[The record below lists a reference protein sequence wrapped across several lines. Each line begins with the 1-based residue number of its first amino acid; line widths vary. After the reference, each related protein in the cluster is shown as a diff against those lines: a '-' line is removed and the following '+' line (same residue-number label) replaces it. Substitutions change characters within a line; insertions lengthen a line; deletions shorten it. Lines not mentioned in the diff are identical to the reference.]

1 MLQSHPEMQ
10 YAMTSVCPPPVFQY
24 RAFISYSHRDR
35 AWADWLHKALET
47 YPVPPRLVGQVTAA
61 GVIPKRLAP
70 IFRDRDEL
78 ASSADLGRKVNEAL
92 AQSASLIVICSP
104 RSASSRWV
112 EAEVLAF
119 KRLGRSDSVF
129 CLIIDGEPNAS
140 DQPAQGHA
148 ECFSPALRFRL
159 DASGQP
165 TSVRTEPIAADAR
178 RGRDGKRNARL
189 KLIAGMLDV
198 SYDALKRRELQR
210 YHRRLAATTALALL
224 VAVVTGVLA
233 IDAWIA
239 RHHAIVARESATAAQ
254 AAAERRQK
262 QAEGLIGFMLGNLN
276 DRLTEVGRLDI
287 MQAVD
292 DKAMA
297 YFTSLPTTDVT
308 DTALIGRAMA
318 MEKIGYVRQAQGDL
332 PEALKAFQAAAQ
344 ISGTLA
350 KAAPANAARQ
360 LQYART
366 LAFIG
371 QTHWA
376 QGELDAAQASYAE
389 AREVLLRSAPQA
401 AHDRTLQFELE
412 MIDNDLGHVLEA
424 RGQLDEARAHYQAAL
439 ELSRQLVAAAPD
451 RAEWAVELGG
461 AHNNLGKLALLH
473 GDLATAIAEY
483 AADDSIESA
492 LAARDP
498 ANNNQRDAMLT
509 VRAILGRTLALAGA
523 DAMGI
528 DLLQQSVQ
536 AATMLVQVDPR
547 NSGFQDDLAR
557 YTTELARLH
566 RLGGKLDAARL
577 LSAQSATILT
587 ELVRRDSS
595 NALLQG
601 ELAATQLEQAAE
613 SLAGNQV
620 VAARAQIRAPLA
632 TLTRLSRREPHDR
645 GILLARLK
653 AQLLLATLSAKTATA
668 AGLREAVLAAA
679 QSQASGK
686 DDPRLLA
693 LQVEAS
699 LALARNDQAQQLIPR
714 LWRSGYRD
722 TELLAILR
730 RRNIAYPVNTAFARR
745 LAASNE
751 SNQHAS
757 VRIRLSGAAPA
768 PAGTEIPRNTHRS
781 QP

>member
-1 MLQSHPEMQ
+1 
-10 YAMTSVCPPPVFQY
+10 MTPVCPPPAFQY

-47 YPVPPRLVGQVTAA
+47 YPIPPRLVGQVTAA
-61 GVIPKRLAP
+61 GVIPRRLAP

-78 ASSADLGRKVNEAL
+78 ASSTDLGRKVNEAL

-119 KRLGRSDSVF
+119 KRLGRSDNVF

-140 DQPAQGHA
+140 DQPAQAHA
-148 ECFSPALRFRL
+148 ECFTPALRFQL

-165 TSVRTEPIAADAR
+165 TSIRTEPIAADAR
-178 RGRDGKRNARL
+178 QGRDGKRNARL

-210 YHRRLAATTALALL
+210 HHRRLATTTALALL
-224 VAVVTGVLA
+224 VAAVTGVLA

-239 RHHAIVARESATAAQ
+239 RHNAIVARESATAAQ

-262 QAEGLIGFMLGNLN
+262 QAEGLVGFMLGNLN

-297 YFTSLPTTDVT
+297 YYTSLPTTDVT
-308 DTALIGRAMA
+308 DTALAGRAMA
-318 MEKIGYVRQAQGDL
+318 MEKIGYVRQAQGRL
-332 PEALKAFQAAAQ
+332 PDALDAFQAAAR
-344 ISGTLA
+344 ISTALV
-350 KAAPANAARQ
+350 KAAPANTARQ
-360 LQYART
+360 LQYVRT

-389 AREVLLRSAPQA
+389 AQAVLLRSAPQA

-424 RGQLDEARAHYQAAL
+424 RGQLDQARVPYQAAL

-451 RAEWAVELGG
+451 RTEWAVELGG

-473 GDLATAIAEY
+473 GDLATAITEY
-483 AADDSIESA
+483 AADDTIESA

-498 ANNNQRDAMLT
+498 ANNNQRDAVLT

-536 AATMLVQVDPR
+536 DATVLVQINPH
-547 NSGFQDDLAR
+547 NSGYQDDLAR
-557 YTTELARLH
+557 YAAQLARLQ
-566 RLGGKLDAARL
+566 RLAGKPAAARR
-577 LSAQSATILT
+577 LSAQSAAILT

-613 SLAGNQV
+613 SFAGNQV
-620 VAARAQIRAPLA
+620 IAARAKIRAPLA
-632 TLTRLSRREPHDR
+632 TLTRLSRQQPHDR
-645 GILLARLK
+645 GILLAGLEAK
-653 AQLLLATLSAKTATA
+653 LLLAALSTNAATA
-668 AGLREAVLAAA
+668 AGLRRAVLTAA

-693 LQVEAS
+693 LQAEAL

-722 TELLAILR
+722 AELLAILR
-730 RRNIAYPVNTAFARR
+730 RRHIAYPVNAAFARR
-745 LAASNE
+745 LPASKQPEQSARVGPDTSYRGNTG
-751 SNQHAS
+751 
-757 VRIRLSGAAPA
+757 IRRHGDP
-768 PAGTEIPRNTHRS
+768 T
-781 QP
+781 